1 MDFKLF
7 IKKKFDLPFLSE
19 FVKEGTDIRISVSD
33 YFSNMLDQN
42 MNWDD
47 AIEIKKDGMEYFV

>member
-1 MDFKLF
+1 MDIKFF

-47 AIEIKKDGMEYFV
+47 AKEVKKDGMEYFV

>member
-1 MDFKLF
+1 MDFKFF

-42 MNWDD
+42 MNWED
-47 AIEIKKDGMEYFV
+47 AKR